1 MQKFVK
7 GYMADN
13 NIKIQK
19 QIQAYRNS
27 NPKLKSLSDE
37 QVASV
42 MIKSGVLKLTEEQKK
57 TLFPKKN
64 TATNKGTAVE
74 KNNSGEKSITLKS
87 GRKILIKNGQTHY
100 YAADGVELSQKYFE
114 KTEGK
119 IDVKP
124 SGRYSVTKNGQTKYY
139 AVNGTELKASYFN
152 QVENPDV
159 KIKSQDGKTYNFNK
173 TLEKRINN
181 VSANLKKAEDEN
193 GFIGK
198 TWSGFKNLTGIGDSS
213 DKVREQQTQEKK
225 LLAQFNSNPQNRAK
239 IFEQLTGQKY
249 TNENLEKFIK
259 GEIKLKSE
267 MALQGYK
274 EGQEMAV
281 DVGADIVSG
290 IAAVG
295 IYSAA
300 VAAAPFTG
308 GASIAVGV
316 AAAGVSGAA
325 IKTGLKAADAA
336 TGGRKYSLKDAG
348 HDAATGAFSGV
359 IAPITGGMGGAVGK
373 TVATKLGIQAVKTVG
388 KEVAE
393 EVVETGVKQGLK
405 QGIKTALTNPTGYE
419 YVGGNIA
426 KRGAAMAAEMASD
439 GAVGGAVDNAFRTA
453 LDGGNLSEIGQA
465 AGDGF
470 VGGLIISPVI
480 GGGFKASGKIGH
492 KIGEELNPLIPFGKA
507 PKDVPQIVVEKKSLH
522 DLYPASDAVK
532 IAKMKERLK
541 IQSDGTEDIELNE
554 ITGKQYKKQIET
566 EKTREKFCFDKEGK
580 DLPVGAKYTVIET
593 MNDGDYRIFKATQ
606 SGSNPGFWVEH
617 TGSGDLYY
625 FKTGNGLQNVTEH
638 VSSQLYRAA
647 GIDTPE
653 MNLIAGPG
661 FDSNKSLDNC
671 WIKSRAV
678 ADLKPISDNPKS
690 AYEGFAVDAWLAN
703 WDAVCSGNTLIK
715 DGNAV
720 RVDFGGTFDF
730 RARGA
735 RKKFGN
741 EVIELSSLIDT
752 QINPESAKIFQGMT
766 REDLIASLK
775 RVQSVTKND
784 IDKIYDSVKM
794 YMNPEL
800 FTTLQNRQKYLGF
813 ILREAESTPIKPEQT
828 IQDYVK
834 FLENK
839 VSSKYKK
846 HITKMNND
854 SEQRSR
860 IMGQLKKERDEV
872 MSDEDLTALWKYKSS
887 SYTANTCI
895 QQGMLNDPLVT
906 SLDKALEKTE
916 LPESITLFRGDHLV
930 IDSHTNLRYKN
941 DLPDD
946 FNIHKNYYYEYVY
959 NEQGELIDQIL
970 HNVNDNNLIIDP
982 NLKTNPDELY
992 VTKTISG
999 KKVDVP
1005 LKMEDI
1011 IKLIFKKGKIVEEQQ
1026 FVSTTINP
1034 NVARNFGKSQSDII
1048 YKFNT
1053 PKGTKGTCPENIKSD
1068 IVSDSYVGGYLRGID
1083 GIEGSESEILLKRGF
1098 KYKMKNLTFENGH
1111 WVIECDILN

>member
-1 MQKFVK
+1 MVEKLSAQ
-7 GYMADN
+7 
-13 NIKIQK
+13 QLK
-19 QIQAYRNS
+19 QLNS
-27 NPKLKSLSDE
+27 YLKANPKVSR
-37 QVASV
+37 QQA
-42 MIKSGVLKLTEEQKK
+42 TELLFKFDTKK
-57 TLFPKKN
+57 TN
-64 TATNKGTAVE
+64 ENKGLTL
-74 KNNSGEKSITLKS
+74 EKSNKNSPKVHTL
-87 GRKILIKNGQTHY
+87 ILK
-100 YAADGVELSQKYFE
+100 
-114 KTEGK
+114 
-119 IDVKP
+119 
-124 SGRYSVTKNGQTKYY
+124 TKNGNYN
-139 AVNGTELKASYFN
+139 VNN
-152 QVENPDV
+152 
-159 KIKSQDGKTYNFNK
+159 I
-173 TLEKRINN
+173 LEKRIKNISTN
-181 VSANLKKAEDEN
+181 IKKAEQEN
-193 GFIGK
+193 GFMGK
-198 TWSGFKNLTGIGDSS
+198 AWSGFKNLTGIGDSS
-213 DKVREQQTQEKK
+213 DKVREQQAQEKK

-259 GEIKLKSE
+259 GQIKLKSE

-316 AAAGVSGAA
+316 AAAGASGAA

-336 TGGRKYSLKDAG
+336 SGGRKYTLQNAG

-393 EVVETGVKQGLK
+393 EVVETGVKQGIK
-405 QGIKTALTNPTGYE
+405 QCIKTALTNPTGYE

-426 KRGAAMAAEMASD
+426 KRGVAMTAEMASD

-453 LDGGNLSEIGQA
+453 LDGGNLSDIAKA

-507 PKDVPQIVVEKKSLH
+507 PKDVPQIVVEKKSPH
-522 DLYPASDAVK
+522 DLYPASDAVE

-541 IQSDGTEDIELNE
+541 IQSDGTEEIELNE

-606 SGSNPGFWVEH
+606 SGSNPGYWVEH
-617 TGSGDLYY
+617 IGSGDLYY

-661 FDSNKSLDNC
+661 FDANKSLDNC

-678 ADLKPISDNPKS
+678 ADLKPISENPQS

-741 EVIELSSLIDT
+741 EVIELSSLIDP

-775 RVQSVTKND
+775 RVQSVTQND

-887 SYTANTCI
+887 SFTANTCI
-895 QQGMLNDPLVT
+895 QKGDLDNPLVT

-916 LPESITLFRGDHLV
+916 LPENLTLYRGDHFRTDMH
-930 IDSHTNLRYKN
+930 INFRYQKDFPELAREGYGIN
-941 DLPDD
+941 AYEDHQSGKLIVSMYGKHDD
-946 FNIHKNYYYEYVY
+946 FGNEIPGIDYENGIKIEFTSMDDVIHK
-959 NEQGELIDQIL
+959 
-970 HNVNDNNLIIDP
+970 
-982 NLKTNPDELY
+982 
-992 VTKTISG
+992 
-999 KKVDVP
+999 
-1005 LKMEDI
+1005 
-1011 IKLIFKKGKIVEEQQ
+1011 IFKKGKIVKEQQ
-1026 FVSTTINP
+1026 FVSTTVSP
-1034 NVARNFGKSQSDII
+1034 TVAKNFGKGKYDIV
-1048 YKFNT
+1048 YKYNV

-1083 GIEGSESEILLKRGF
+1083 GIEGSEAEILLKRGF

-1111 WVIECDILN
+1111 YVIECDVLPAGK